1 MLLAESF
8 ISLSDLYV
16 AYRKAKQ
23 EAYFDTFHSNSIMYS
38 NYESELHENIK
49 NLYFNLTKNDSGW
62 ESNVSFLGENL
73 YIPKGLDD
81 GEWDKNPIMHYR
93 SVDPNTDWRKRFK
106 ENKKKLQAEYRLII
120 NATVNYQIIS
130 ALWILKVGH
139 KLEKKLN
146 EKLSY
151 GNRLRRYGSQEFSE
165 EKDYVINENANGLFV
180 PYFTAYKNWRRNG
193 LKSME
198 RSLKNGK
205 NITAVTMDVASFYH
219 NINPEFMLRPLFLKT
234 IGVELSSEEVSFSQ
248 LLITSIKTWYSQ
260 APDYKENPQ
269 GAIPVGLSASKI
281 ISNVLLFE
289 LDQDIYNNINPIYY
303 GRYVDDIFLVFET
316 PEDTISGEAII
327 RYISQRVDC
336 IKINRDEEG
345 LPDLVIKLKYAF
357 DSNLKFKT
365 QKQRIFS
372 LSSEHGLDL
381 INQISSQIRA
391 QSSEYR
397 MLPSIP
403 RDSIQMAEKTLLAS
417 SDASLVA
424 DALRKADT
432 ISIRRLGLSLLIRDV
447 ESYSK
452 DLSCHEWKLI
462 RHEFYGLCERYLLSP
477 KGMFEYF
484 QYFPRIFQI
493 MISCQDF
500 TQLNSFISKINQTF
514 GLIKETTYVK
524 ESNKLKNCINY
535 FIKKLIETVIKSST
549 IKGFDS
555 WNQLKKVIE
564 DISYLSG
571 VRSEPYEIEELK
583 NISNM
588 LLISDL
594 GLRPYKDF
602 WYHSQKSDAIC
613 INMPL
618 DKSIHYLLRL
628 PQIESFRKKVKLKK
642 PFWPALAFST
652 RPLNIQEMVLICPH
666 LLEDSDFFE
675 KSVMGLRG
683 AKILNKEKFSFPH
696 NEGIN
701 YKIPYSRKEK
711 INVALT
717 SFETTLQTYN
727 MVVSGVPN
735 RSLERYERTNDLIN
749 NILRARKRTDYIL
762 LPECSIPRKWAVSIA
777 SKLGKQ
783 GVSFIAGM
791 EYYKLNGEKELRN
804 DSLISLATVWPG
816 YPTNLIIIQPKI
828 RPSHEEEKFLKLKEQ
843 VLYKPK
849 FLKEVPHIYQH
860 GDFFF
865 GVLICSDLT
874 NPRNRVRFQGKVDA
888 LILLEWNADLNTFGY
903 LVEGAAHD
911 IHSFIIQVN
920 NRMYGDSRVR
930 TPYRKSYERDMV
942 RLKGGIDDYFVIAE
956 IDFLPLR
963 EYQHTGV
970 MTDTEERFKPVPI
983 GFDLAKER
991 ITTIML
997 AGNKK

>member
-260 APDYKENPQ
+260 TPDYKENPQ

-403 RDSIQMAEKTLLAS
+403 RDS
-417 SDASLVA
+417 
-424 DALRKADT
+424 
-432 ISIRRLGLSLLIRDV
+432 
-447 ESYSK
+447 
-452 DLSCHEWKLI
+452 
-462 RHEFYGLCERYLLSP
+462 
-477 KGMFEYF
+477 
-484 QYFPRIFQI
+484 
-493 MISCQDF
+493 
-500 TQLNSFISKINQTF
+500 
-514 GLIKETTYVK
+514 
-524 ESNKLKNCINY
+524 
-535 FIKKLIETVIKSST
+535 
-549 IKGFDS
+549 
-555 WNQLKKVIE
+555 
-564 DISYLSG
+564 
-571 VRSEPYEIEELK
+571 
-583 NISNM
+583 
-588 LLISDL
+588 
-594 GLRPYKDF
+594 
-602 WYHSQKSDAIC
+602 
-613 INMPL
+613 
-618 DKSIHYLLRL
+618 
-628 PQIESFRKKVKLKK
+628 
-642 PFWPALAFST
+642 
-652 RPLNIQEMVLICPH
+652 
-666 LLEDSDFFE
+666 
-675 KSVMGLRG
+675 
-683 AKILNKEKFSFPH
+683 
-696 NEGIN
+696 
-701 YKIPYSRKEK
+701 
-711 INVALT
+711 
-717 SFETTLQTYN
+717 
-727 MVVSGVPN
+727 
-735 RSLERYERTNDLIN
+735 
-749 NILRARKRTDYIL
+749 
-762 LPECSIPRKWAVSIA
+762 
-777 SKLGKQ
+777 
-783 GVSFIAGM
+783 
-791 EYYKLNGEKELRN
+791 
-804 DSLISLATVWPG
+804 
-816 YPTNLIIIQPKI
+816 
-828 RPSHEEEKFLKLKEQ
+828 
-843 VLYKPK
+843 
-849 FLKEVPHIYQH
+849 
-860 GDFFF
+860 
-865 GVLICSDLT
+865 
-874 NPRNRVRFQGKVDA
+874 
-888 LILLEWNADLNTFGY
+888 
-903 LVEGAAHD
+903 
-911 IHSFIIQVN
+911 
-920 NRMYGDSRVR
+920 
-930 TPYRKSYERDMV
+930 
-942 RLKGGIDDYFVIAE
+942 
-956 IDFLPLR
+956 
-963 EYQHTGV
+963 V
-970 MTDTEERFKPVPI
+970 MTPTY
-983 GFDLAKER
+983 
-991 ITTIML
+991 
-997 AGNKK
+997 

>member
-260 APDYKENPQ
+260 TPDYKENPQ

-514 GLIKETTYVK
+514 GL
-524 ESNKLKNCINY
+524 
-535 FIKKLIETVIKSST
+535 
-549 IKGFDS
+549 
-555 WNQLKKVIE
+555 
-564 DISYLSG
+564 
-571 VRSEPYEIEELK
+571 
-583 NISNM
+583 
-588 LLISDL
+588 
-594 GLRPYKDF
+594 
-602 WYHSQKSDAIC
+602 
-613 INMPL
+613 
-618 DKSIHYLLRL
+618 
-628 PQIESFRKKVKLKK
+628 
-642 PFWPALAFST
+642 
-652 RPLNIQEMVLICPH
+652 
-666 LLEDSDFFE
+666 
-675 KSVMGLRG
+675 
-683 AKILNKEKFSFPH
+683 
-696 NEGIN
+696 
-701 YKIPYSRKEK
+701 
-711 INVALT
+711 
-717 SFETTLQTYN
+717 
-727 MVVSGVPN
+727 
-735 RSLERYERTNDLIN
+735 
-749 NILRARKRTDYIL
+749 
-762 LPECSIPRKWAVSIA
+762 
-777 SKLGKQ
+777 
-783 GVSFIAGM
+783 
-791 EYYKLNGEKELRN
+791 
-804 DSLISLATVWPG
+804 
-816 YPTNLIIIQPKI
+816 
-828 RPSHEEEKFLKLKEQ
+828 
-843 VLYKPK
+843 
-849 FLKEVPHIYQH
+849 
-860 GDFFF
+860 
-865 GVLICSDLT
+865 
-874 NPRNRVRFQGKVDA
+874 
-888 LILLEWNADLNTFGY
+888 
-903 LVEGAAHD
+903 
-911 IHSFIIQVN
+911 
-920 NRMYGDSRVR
+920 
-930 TPYRKSYERDMV
+930 
-942 RLKGGIDDYFVIAE
+942 
-956 IDFLPLR
+956 
-963 EYQHTGV
+963 
-970 MTDTEERFKPVPI
+970 
-983 GFDLAKER
+983 
-991 ITTIML
+991 
-997 AGNKK
+997 

>member
-8 ISLSDLYV
+8 ISLSDLYI

-38 NYESELHENIK
+38 NYESELHK
-49 NLYFNLTKNDSGW
+49 NLKELHCNLTEKDSGW
-62 ESNVSFLGENL
+62 EDNVSFLGENL
-73 YIPKGLDD
+73 YIPKALNDS
-81 GEWDKNPIMHYR
+81 EWDKKQIMHYR
-93 SVDPNTDWRKRFK
+93 SVDPNTDWSKRFK

-120 NATVNYQIIS
+120 NASVNYQIIS

-151 GNRLRRYGSQEFSE
+151 GNRLRRYGSQEYSE
-165 EKDYVINENANGLFV
+165 EKDYVINVNANGLFI
-180 PYFTAYKNWRRNG
+180 PYFTAYKSWRKNG

-219 NINPEFMLRPLFLKT
+219 NISPEFMLRSSFLKT
-234 IGVELSSEEVSFSQ
+234 IGVEFNPEEVSFTQ
-248 LLITSIKTWYSQ
+248 LLINSIKTWYSQ
-260 APDYKENPQ
+260 TPDYKENPQ

-289 LDQDIYNNINPIYY
+289 LDRDIHKNINPIYY

-327 RYISQRVDC
+327 RYISQKVDC
-336 IKINRDEEG
+336 IKIDRDENG
-345 LPDLVIKLKYAF
+345 LPDLAIKFKYAF

-452 DLSCHEWKLI
+452 DLSRNEWGHI

-493 MISCQDF
+493 MISCEDF
-500 TQLNSFISKINQTF
+500 LQLNSFIYKIGLTF
-514 GLIKETTYVK
+514 NLIKETTYVK
-524 ESNKLKNCINY
+524 ENNKLQYCIEY
-535 FIKKLIETVIKSST
+535 FVKKLVETVIKAST
-549 IKGFDS
+549 VKGFDS
-555 WNQLKKVIE
+555 WNDLKCVVENINSLSNSRS
-564 DISYLSG
+564 DSYQ
-571 VRSEPYEIEELK
+571 IDELK
-583 NISNM
+583 YISNM

-594 GLRPYKDF
+594 GLRPYKDY
-602 WYHSQKSDAIC
+602 WYHSQSNDATC
-613 INMPL
+613 IDMPSE
-618 DKSIHYLLRL
+618 KNIHHLLRL
-628 PQIESFRKKVKLKK
+628 PSIESFRKRVKLMR

-652 RPLNIQEMVLICPH
+652 RPLNIQEMVLICPG

-683 AKILNKEKFSFPH
+683 ARILNKEKFSFPH
-696 NEGIN
+696 DEGIN
-701 YKIPYSRKEK
+701 YQIPFFRKEK
-711 INVALT
+711 VNVALT

-727 MVVSGVPN
+727 MVVSGFPN
-735 RSLERYERTNDLIN
+735 RTLERYERTNDLIN
-749 NILRARKRTDYIL
+749 NILRARKRTDYIIF
-762 LPECSIPRKWAVSIA
+762 PECSVPRKWAVSIA

-791 EYYKLNGEKELRN
+791 EYYKLNGEKDLRN
-804 DSLISLATVWPG
+804 DSLVSLATVWPG

-828 RPSHEEEKFLKLKEQ
+828 KPSHEEEKTLKSSGQ
-843 VLYKPK
+843 VLYKPSL
-849 FLKEVPHIYQH
+849 LKDVPQIYQH
-860 GDFFF
+860 GNFFF

-874 NPRNRVRFQGKVDA
+874 DPRNRVRFQGKVDA
-888 LILLEWNADLNTFGY
+888 LILLEWNADINTFSY

-970 MTDTEERFKPVPI
+970 MTDPEERFKPVPI

-991 ITTIML
+991 MNATI
-997 AGNKK
+997 GSGDKK